1 MKIIMKIKLL
11 LLTGILLLAGQLAA
25 QNKTHKFSKDDI
37 IARKWEFMLQKT
49 NLSAADALKVEPL
62 FKEAEL
68 EIWSLIEKNRA
79 VFRNRHKPD
88 PNQKIDYEAFN
99 DAIVNFDIENA
110 LIQKNYYLKLK
121 KVISPDVINKLLS
134 AEKSYKREL
143 IQNVPERKKGMNPPP
158 PR

>member
-1 MKIIMKIKLL
+1 MKIKILL
-11 LLTGILLLAGQLAA
+11 FTGILLFVCQLSA
-25 QNKTHKFSKDDI
+25 QEKQHRLSKDDV

-49 NLSAADALKVEPL
+49 NISAADALKVEPL

-79 VFRNRHKPD
+79 VFKNRHKTD
-88 PNQKIDYEAFN
+88 PNLKVDYEAFN
-99 DAIVNFDIENA
+99 DAMVNFDVENA

-121 KVISPDVINKLLS
+121 KVIAPEVINKLLS

-143 IQNVPERKKGMNPPP
+143 IKNAPERKKGMDPPQ
-158 PR
+158 R